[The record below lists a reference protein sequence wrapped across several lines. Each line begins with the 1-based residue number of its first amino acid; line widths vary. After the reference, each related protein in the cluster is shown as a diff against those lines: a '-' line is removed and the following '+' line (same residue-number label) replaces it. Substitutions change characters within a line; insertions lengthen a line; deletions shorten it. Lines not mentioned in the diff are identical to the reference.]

1 MFYLLSG
8 TAEFRC
14 DGQALHAGPGDFVL
28 LPAGLPH
35 AFLVGA
41 GEPLR
46 ALQITTPAGSEDFAA
61 GARRTA
67 RQRRLPDPAPVDPAA
82 LARAAAQP
90 RTARPAPT
98 ALQRLKVR
106 GLPRC
111 PFHDRGYFG
120 PNRDQNCPRS

>member
-46 ALQITTPAGSEDFAA
+46 ALQITTPAGSEDFAV
-61 GARRTA
+61 GARRTRA
-67 RQRRLPDPAPVDPAA
+67 PAA
-82 LARAAAQP
+82 APGPRAGRP
-90 RTARPAPT
+90 RRSRPRRRAHGHE
-98 ALQRLKVR
+98 LL
-106 GLPRC
+106 
-111 PFHDRGYFG
+111 G
-120 PNRDQNCPRS
+120 PPPQHYRD

>member
-61 GARRTA
+61 GARRTRA
-67 RQRRLPDPAPVDPAA
+67 PAA
-82 LARAAAQP
+82 APGPRAGRPRRSRPRRRAA
-90 RTARPAPT
+90 T
-98 ALQRLKVR
+98 
-106 GLPRC
+106 
-111 PFHDRGYFG
+111 
-120 PNRDQNCPRS
+120 NCSASPHSTTEIEGSRSASVPIS